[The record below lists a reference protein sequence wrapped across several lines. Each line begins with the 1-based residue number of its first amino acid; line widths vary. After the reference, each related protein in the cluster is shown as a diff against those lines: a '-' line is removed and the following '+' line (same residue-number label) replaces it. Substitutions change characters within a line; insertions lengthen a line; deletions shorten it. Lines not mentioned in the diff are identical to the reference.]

1 MAAGKSMI
9 PHCSSAV
16 RALRWR
22 FTMFTPSTTTRPVF
36 RLTRRILP
44 SFPLSSPR
52 STRTVSPLPT
62 GSVTRSAFFAWRAR
76 LRAVARF
83 VARYVNL
90 RMSEHLRRER
100 YDLHEAFLAQLA
112 GDGPEDARGPR
123 LAGLVDDHDGVLV
136 EADVA
141 AVLAARFL
149 DRAHDDG
156 AGDIGLLH
164 RAVRQRILH
173 GHDHRAA
180 QDADDE
186 RAFGAR
192 VVRDLDDG
200 FLLNHGWSPL
210 ARAFDD
216 LDHAPPLV
224 LRQRPGLHDAHA
236 IPRLGGVVL
245 AVRFHA
251 LGARDHFTVQRVR
264 EATFDRHHHRFLH
277 LVAHHDANPRL
288 ARAARRLVVRS
299 HDVGHLSSLCLTG
312 LPGGARGGGRRLRQ
326 LPLTKNRLHA
336 RNFLA
341 DHAEPERILERFRR
355 APKAQPEPLLFHFRE
370 PRPELVVR
378 QLPNL
383 LSPHRCA
390 PPRGPRTSIS
400 RRASPPRAPSPSRPF

>member
-9 PHCSSAV
+9 PLCSSAV

-36 RLTRRILP
+36 
-44 SFPLSSPR
+44 
-52 STRTVSPLPT
+52 
-62 GSVTRSAFFAWRAR
+62 SVTRRAFFAWRAR

-164 RAVRQRILH
+164 RAVRQSILH
-173 GHDHRAA
+173 GHDHRVAQPGVAPLGAA

-251 LGARDHFTVQRVR
+251 LGARDHFAVQRVR

-312 LPGGARGGGRRLRQ
+312 LTGGARGGGRRLRQ

-341 DHAEPERILERFRR
+341 DHADPERILERF
-355 APKAQPEPLLFHFRE
+355 
-370 PRPELVVR
+370 
-378 QLPNL
+378 
-383 LSPHRCA
+383 
-390 PPRGPRTSIS
+390 
-400 RRASPPRAPSPSRPF
+400 